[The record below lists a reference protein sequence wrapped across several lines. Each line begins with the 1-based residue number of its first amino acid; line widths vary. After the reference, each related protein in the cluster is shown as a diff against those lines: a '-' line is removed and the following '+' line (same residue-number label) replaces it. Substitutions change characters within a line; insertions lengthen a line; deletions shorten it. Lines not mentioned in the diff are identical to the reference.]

1 MSGRK
6 SWGSAPE
13 NSRRVWPPGDMKDW
27 DGLLGR
33 FIEQANADRAVL
45 ADHYLREWFTASRPG
60 VGQL

>member
-1 MSGRK
+1 
-6 SWGSAPE
+6 
-13 NSRRVWPPGDMKDW
+13 MKDW